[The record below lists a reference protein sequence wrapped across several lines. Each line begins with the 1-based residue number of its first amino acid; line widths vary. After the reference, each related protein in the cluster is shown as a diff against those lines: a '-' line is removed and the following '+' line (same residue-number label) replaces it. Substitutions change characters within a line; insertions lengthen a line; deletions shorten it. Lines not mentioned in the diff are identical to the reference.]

1 MNFETAFKYPHMNRY
16 KSVLPFSHNIP
27 SDDYLN
33 ASLMDLNDITYNRVI
48 AAQAPVPAAFETFYR
63 CILNQN
69 VKVVVMLC
77 NLIEDFTVKAD
88 QYWPQLNTA
97 VILNKPNTNEFLI
110 VQNMLEVQD
119 RNIVFRTIQITFQN
133 RRHTFVQ
140 IHYTAWPDGSVPRT
154 YLDIYDVIEKANR
167 VLNNNDIQNLVDPK
181 WFRDY
186 SNPITVVNNVV
197 NNVPQNLL
205 DPNIIRVTDFFNTN
219 LSTSTTHILN
229 QSSTMLVHCSAGIGR
244 TGTFIAIHYGLHLI
258 HNQKDVN
265 ILSIVT
271 RMRESRPY
279 MVQNAE
285 QAGFIYYF
293 LTNYKK
299 IWGFTSSINLHKPA
313 DPYFFDQ

>member
-1 MNFETAFKYPHMNRY
+1 MNFETAFKYPHLNRY

-33 ASLMDLNDITYNRVI
+33 ASLMDLNDTTYNQVI

-97 VILNKPNTNEFLI
+97 VILNKPNTKEFLI
-110 VQNMLEVQD
+110 VQNMFEVQD

-140 IHYTAWPDGSVPRT
+140 IHYTAWPDGSVPRN

-167 VLNNNDIQNLVDPK
+167 VLNNNDMQNLVDPK

-186 SNPITVVNNVV
+186 SNTIAVV
-197 NNVPQNLL
+197 NVPQNLL
-205 DPNIIRVTDFFNTN
+205 DFNANVVNNTN
-219 LSTSTTHILN
+219 TNPIAVPEFLN
-229 QSSTMLVHCSAGIGR
+229 KSSTMLVHCSAGIGR